1 MLKKISFGQN
11 KRYKKCTLFFFREL
25 QLISVLLLI
34 CDSYISWSTSLVSL
48 KLWVGFSIFDS
59 VSFLLKFIF
68 LSTKCM
74 DSLTLKC
81 HYSFQ
86 NHNNKKSTH
95 SLLPDVWFLSCNK
108 KFWNSV
114 VLKFSF
120 WISPKTDLV
129 TNFLNLKSRSFENV
143 SFSQLKLLSTKLTF
157 LYLISYLFLF
167 LTYLF
172 LF

>member
-1 MLKKISFGQN
+1 MLKKNYFGQN

-34 CDSYISWSTSLVSL
+34 CDSYMSWSTSLVSL

-74 DSLTLKC
+74 DSLTLKR

-86 NHNNKKSTH
+86 NYNNKKSTH

-129 TNFLNLKSRSFENV
+129 TNFLKLKSRSFENV
-143 SFSQLKLLSTKLTF
+143 SFSQL
-157 LYLISYLFLF
+157 
-167 LTYLF
+167 
-172 LF
+172 